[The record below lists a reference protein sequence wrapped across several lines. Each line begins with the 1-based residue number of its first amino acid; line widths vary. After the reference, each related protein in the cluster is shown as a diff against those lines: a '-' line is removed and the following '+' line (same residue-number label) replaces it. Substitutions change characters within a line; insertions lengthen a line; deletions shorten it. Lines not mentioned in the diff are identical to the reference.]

1 MDLGALFAQVMD
13 LMVKAKDLKE
23 AVESIHQEIQKL
35 ITTKVEVDTI
45 SIKEED

>member
-35 ITTKVEVDTI
+35 ITTKAEVDTI